1 MAGAIYLPPQNK
13 HAGVAGFVQNYLS
26 GILQQALTRHRTQDI
41 QQLGT
46 WARGGFQG
54 QMPPMRTEEGRQY
67 AQRLSDPYYQAQL
80 EAARARTAYYE
91 RPTGLTPSQQ
101 ISAKTLEKIKRLQ
114 AKEAAGTIT
123 RAEQMTLDKKLMGP
137 PPLTPSQK
145 IAQRRLDK
153 IDRLQKK
160 VNAGTAT
167 KAEQIVLD
175 KMLDALPPKPGAPVI
190 KDYYDK
196 ETDQMMIMQWNEGM
210 GKWDKTGIA
219 AERPEEEKLPTTSEL
234 RAAYAQGLTPGTDD
248 WDRTVGVR
256 PRKTAKGR
264 KVYDIK
270 TLNEALWQYTDG
282 HTKELKEADL
292 RALKM
297 MVEQSGYR
305 LREITTEELK
315 KQWWKPQRWEGTEK
329 KSQWVI
335 ENAAGEIVPPSIIG
349 AGAAPGPPP
358 TGPARER
365 RDLVR
370 KREQKVTLTDPNG
383 QPILTLPAPPKGKV
397 IAISPD
403 GEPGYI
409 LESEAEDA
417 MVQGYQI
424 YR

>member
-196 ETDQMMIMQWNEGM
+196 ETDHKKDGEG
-210 GKWDKTGIA
+210 
-219 AERPEEEKLPTTSEL
+219 
-234 RAAYAQGLTPGTDD
+234 AQGL
-248 WDRTVGVR
+248 
-256 PRKTAKGR
+256 
-264 KVYDIK
+264 
-270 TLNEALWQYTDG
+270 
-282 HTKELKEADL
+282 
-292 RALKM
+292 
-297 MVEQSGYR
+297 
-305 LREITTEELK
+305 
-315 KQWWKPQRWEGTEK
+315 
-329 KSQWVI
+329 
-335 ENAAGEIVPPSIIG
+335 
-349 AGAAPGPPP
+349 
-358 TGPARER
+358 
-365 RDLVR
+365 
-370 KREQKVTLTDPNG
+370 
-383 QPILTLPAPPKGKV
+383 
-397 IAISPD
+397 
-403 GEPGYI
+403 
-409 LESEAEDA
+409 
-417 MVQGYQI
+417 
-424 YR
+424 